1 VPGQLAQRNHAADR
15 DAAAVDG
22 WHELAVANPLVEVV
36 LAARSSSWPLEQL
49 GALLSASSFTAAVLP
64 RHMLHAVLQK
74 RLAQKARNPKTMI
87 ETTNAWAFGWA
98 PAGTMLDS
106 PS

>member
-1 VPGQLAQRNHAADR
+1 MPGQLAQRNHAADR

-36 LAARSSSWPLEQL
+36 LAARSSTWTLEQL
-49 GALLSASSFTAAVLP
+49 DALLSPRLAYRRPTAAP
-64 RHMLHAVLQK
+64 HAA
-74 RLAQKARNPKTMI
+74 RGPAEATPAKARNPKKMI
-87 ETTNAWAFGWA
+87 ETTTDSASSWSPTGS
-98 PAGTMLDS
+98 MLDQ